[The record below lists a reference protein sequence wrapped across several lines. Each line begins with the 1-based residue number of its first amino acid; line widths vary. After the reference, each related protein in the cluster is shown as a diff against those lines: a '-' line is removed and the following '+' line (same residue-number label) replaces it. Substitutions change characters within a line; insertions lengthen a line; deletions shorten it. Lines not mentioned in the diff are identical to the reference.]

1 MSNPSPSPSIRDIE
15 TGVRESQTD
24 NTDELEPLLSSITIR
39 IHSRRRS
46 RGNLENDHEMGRLM
60 DQLHQILSSDP
71 SADNTNGN
79 GRQLRLNDPMLME
92 RQIRMLFNDDTI
104 SLAGRFESFLL
115 VVAVEW
121 LRLVLECIPIL
132 LLLVVSLMVN
142 NLPCNF

>member
-46 RGNLENDHEMGRLM
+46 RGNLENDPEMGRLM

-104 SLAGRFESFLL
+104 SLASRFESFLL

>member
-1 MSNPSPSPSIRDIE
+1 
-15 TGVRESQTD
+15 
-24 NTDELEPLLSSITIR
+24 
-39 IHSRRRS
+39 
-46 RGNLENDHEMGRLM
+46 M

>member
-15 TGVRESQTD
+15 TGVRESHTD

-46 RGNLENDHEMGRLM
+46 RGNLENDPEMGRLM